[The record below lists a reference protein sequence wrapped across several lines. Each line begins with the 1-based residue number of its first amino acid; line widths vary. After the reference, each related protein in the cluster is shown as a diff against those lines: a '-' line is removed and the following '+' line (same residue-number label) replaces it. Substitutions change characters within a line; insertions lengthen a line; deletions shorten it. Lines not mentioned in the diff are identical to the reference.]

1 MWIMR
6 ILDVI
11 YPPVCLTCGKEILRS
26 CETFPLCEACNDEI
40 DSLRMTAPRE
50 TPEGLPEVVDL
61 YCAYRYT
68 GKLREAILRY
78 KFQGEIWMAEPF
90 AELFYRQILKRSE
103 MEKIEIMTY
112 VPISEKRFAERG
124 YDQTLEIVK
133 KLQKKSGIPYIKS
146 FTKKNTAGDN
156 AAEQKNRKERNR
168 ENRYLY
174 TGKEIEIRNKSVLL
188 IDDILT
194 TGSTLR
200 ECTRLLLENGAGC
213 VFAAVLASGR
223 RDI

>member
-1 MWIMR
+1 M
-6 ILDVI
+6 I
-11 YPPVCLTCGKEILRS
+11 YPPICPICERVILRS
-26 CETFPLCEACNDEI
+26 CESFPLCETCNDEI
-40 DSLRMTAPRE
+40 GSLRMAASRE
-50 TPEGLPEVVDL
+50 TPEGLSEVVDL

-78 KFQGEIWMAEPF
+78 KFRGEIWMVEPF
-90 AELFYRQILKRSE
+90 AELFYRQILERGE
-103 MEKIEIMTY
+103 MGKMEIMTY

-133 KLQKKSGIPYIKS
+133 KLQKKSGIPYTKS
-146 FTKKNTAGDN
+146 FTKKNTAGDH
-156 AAEQKNRKERNR
+156 AAEQKNRMERNR
-168 ENRYLY
+168 ESRYLY
-174 TGKEIEIRNKSVLL
+174 AGKEIEIQNKSVLL

>member
-1 MWIMR
+1 
-6 ILDVI
+6 
-11 YPPVCLTCGKEILRS
+11 
-26 CETFPLCEACNDEI
+26 
-40 DSLRMTAPRE
+40 
-50 TPEGLPEVVDL
+50 
-61 YCAYRYT
+61 
-68 GKLREAILRY
+68 
-78 KFQGEIWMAEPF
+78 MAEPF
-90 AELFYRQILKRSE
+90 AELFYRQILERGE
-103 MEKIEIMTY
+103 MGKMEIMTY

-133 KLQKKSGIPYIKS
+133 SCRKKAGFLIQKFYE
-146 FTKKNTAGDN
+146 KNTAGDH
-156 AAEQKNRKERNR
+156 AAEQKKNRMERNR
-168 ENRYLY
+168 ESRYLY
-174 TGKEIEIRNKSVLL
+174 AGKEIEIQNKSVLL